1 MSLSIDSRCITGIY
15 ALGQWFKVKKDTV
28 DVDAFEFINWEE
40 CSSRVAKY
48 SDAYSDARHHAYQ
61 MGSVYKRLSADGQWV
76 EPEHDGAKHPDCKG
90 CWSNVTGYQ
99 GIAFIDAD
107 TGERVSFSLMEVRAF
122 REDRK

>member
-1 MSLSIDSRCITGIY
+1 MSLSIDSRYITGIY

-28 DVDAFEFINWEE
+28 DVDAFELINWEE
-40 CSSRVAKY
+40 DSAHDANFWNTPHHDY
-48 SDAYSDARHHAYQ
+48 S
-61 MGSVYKRLSADGQWV
+61 MGSIYKRLSADGQWV
-76 EPEHDGAKHPDCKG
+76 EPEHDGAKYPDCKG

-122 REDRK
+122 RENRK